1 MRPHSTHKILPIDC
15 SDSTKT
21 FSCET
26 YPIDWP
32 ILLASSTVAVKE
44 VLSGK
49 HLLSR
54 VLVLDVVVP
63 PVVVVHFLVREDCL
77 QSAPDAV
84 CAHVRSGGG
93 DRSVGNLELHVQEK
107 KT

>member
-1 MRPHSTHKILPIDC
+1 MFNHETHPV
-15 SDSTKT
+15 
-21 FSCET
+21 
-26 YPIDWP
+26 DWP
-32 ILLASSTVAVKE
+32 ILLAGRAVAVKE

-49 HLLSR
+49 HLLPR

-84 CAHVRSGGG
+84 CAHVRSGGE
-93 DRSVGNLELHVQEK
+93 DKSAGN
-107 KT
+107 